1 MTNQDYYTMFDQM
14 IEDIQGGGKDS
25 ITKTISTIM
34 NLAMKLE
41 QEKAL
46 SAGPYERNENRTGHR
61 NGYKDK
67 LLKTRMGEVP
77 VQIPQVRGLEFY
89 PGAVDKG
96 CRSERALK
104 LAIAQMY
111 IQGVSTR
118 RVSKIVEQLCGFEVS
133 HNQVSDASKLL
144 DEEIKKWRE
153 RPLEAYTYLV
163 LDATYEKVRMD
174 GSVVSGAVLIAY
186 GIDTNGQRRVLG
198 ISTEISEAGVHW
210 RKFLKSLVDRGL
222 HGVTMITSDA
232 HSGLKAAREAIF
244 PTVKWQR
251 CQFHLQQ
258 NAGHHVTRQSMRKE
272 LAQDLRTVFNAP
284 SLEEAQRYLNKAV
297 EKYRADSPQLSEWLE
312 QNVPE
317 SLTVFTIPMKHR
329 RRLRTS
335 NLAERQMKEIKRR
348 TKVAMIFPNKE
359 SLNRIVAAIMMEVD
373 ETWATGK
380 RYLDMEAD

>member
-41 QEKAL
+41 QQKAL